1 MKPEPMDLSRYHA
14 AIGRTDPLRLN
25 GRVCQV
31 LGVIVESLGPA
42 SRIGEICLIHTDRNR
57 PPIPAEVVGF
67 RENRVLL
74 MPLSGIGHIAHGND
88 VIATG
93 RPLTVR
99 ASNGLLG
106 RVLDGLGRPLDSGP
120 LILDGRDLSVH
131 QSPPHPLRRQRV
143 LDPLPLGVRAIDA
156 FLTCGRGQRIGIFSG
171 SGVGKST
178 LLGMIARNSTAG
190 SRPSADVNVIGLIG
204 ERGREVRDFIES
216 CLGPDGMKR
225 SVVIVATSDQPAIQR
240 LKAAFVTTAIA
251 EHFRDQGLHVLLTM
265 DSVTRIAWAQREIG
279 LAIGEPP
286 TTRGYT
292 PSVFATLPQLL
303 ERSGAAEAGSI
314 TGLYTILVEG
324 DDLNEPVAD
333 TVRGILDGHIVL
345 SRALAEQSHY
355 PAIDILA
362 SISRLMPHATTPEH
376 RAAADSLRRLTATYR
391 SAEDLINIGAYTDGT
406 NPDIDRAKSMIAD
419 IRRFL
424 IQRADEDCDWD
435 DTIAQ
440 LHSLARQAD
449 PARQVD
455 STRQADP
462 AR

>member
-1 MKPEPMDLSRYHA
+1 MDLSRYHA
-14 AIGRTDPLRLN
+14 AINRIDPLRLN

-42 SRIGEICLIHTDRNR
+42 SRIGEICLINTDRNR

-143 LDPLPLGVRAIDA
+143 LDPLPLGIRAIDA

-178 LLGMIARNSTAG
+178 LLGMIARNSTA
-190 SRPSADVNVIGLIG
+190 DVNVIGLVG

-216 CLGPDGMKR
+216 SLGPDGMQR
-225 SVVIVATSDQPAIQR
+225 SVVVVATSDQPAIQR

-251 EHFRDQGLHVLLTM
+251 EFFRDQGLHVLLTM

-303 ERSGAAEAGSI
+303 ERSGAAEDGSI

-345 SRALAEQSHY
+345 ARALAEQSHY
-355 PAIDILA
+355 PPIDILA
-362 SISRLMPHATTPEH
+362 SVSRLMPHTTTPEH

-424 IQRADEDCDWD
+424 IQRADEHCDWD

-440 LHSLARQAD
+440 LHSLAARTSHD
-449 PARQVD
+449 PETSSQVGAVRPG
-455 STRQADP
+455 STRQAGS